1 MIEKNKMIFVVGNS
15 RSGTT
20 MMAKILNNNTEVYSF
35 NELHFFENFW
45 TEKNCFFD
53 FKKAKFVLNRL
64 FCSSRLHTY
73 SKCKKELFEKEVDEI
88 LQNFS
93 FPVNGIE
100 IFKEFLFYETAKN
113 NKKIPCEQTP
123 RNLFYLKSIL
133 EYFPNSKI
141 IYMVRDPRDTTL
153 SQKYKWKRFFKAK
166 NEPYPLSESIR
177 NFINYHPIT
186 ISLLWRSSANAILPY
201 LENDNVLMVKFE
213 ELISNPEENV
223 KKICEFLD
231 LDFQETMLDVP
242 FAFSSIFGDDNKR
255 GFDKKR
261 IGNWRSKLNSA
272 EIFFIQKINKD
283 LMQKF
288 GYKLDKVFPNLVY
301 LLYYLIV
308 FVPKTG
314 LAILFNLSRNKNIF
328 VSIYKRLRGLFQ

>member
-1 MIEKNKMIFVVGNS
+1 MVERDKVIFIIGNS

-20 MMAKILNNNTEVYSF
+20 LMAKILNNNKSVYSF

-45 TEKNCFFD
+45 TEKDCFFD
-53 FKKAKFVLNRL
+53 LQRAKSVLTRL

-73 SKCKKELFEKEVDEI
+73 SKCEEKLFREEI
-88 LQNFS
+88 EAFLQDFS

-100 IFKEFLFYETAKN
+100 VFKKFLYYETRKN
-113 NKKIPCEQTP
+113 NKQIPCEQTP

-133 EYFPNSKI
+133 EYFPEAKI

-177 NFINYHPIT
+177 NLVNYHPIT

-201 LENDNVLMVKFE
+201 LENDNVLMVQFE

-223 KKICEFLD
+223 KKVCEFLG
-231 LDFQETMLDVP
+231 LDYQKSMLDVP
-242 FAFSSIFGDDNKR
+242 FAFSSIFNDDNKK

-261 IGNWRSKLNSA
+261 MGNWRLKLNSA
-272 EIFFIQKINKD
+272 EIFFIQKINEN

-288 GYKLDKVFPNLVY
+288 GYKPEKIFPNPVCF
-301 LLYYLIV
+301 LYYLIS
-308 FVPKTG
+308 FVPKTV
-314 LAILFNLSRNKNIF
+314 LAVLFNLSRNKNIF
-328 VSIYKRLRGLFQ
+328 VSIYKRVKGLIL